1 MGRSSSL
8 DQSDDDAPDQR
19 AERLTREQIIA
30 AALQL
35 TRANGMASLTMRAL
49 ADELG
54 VTPMATYYY
63 VHNKHELIDLV
74 TDAVMAT
81 IPIPDPAT
89 GTWDERLWQLNRA
102 SRAAMAR
109 HPGLADRLMHTPLPP
124 AAQRLDDAS
133 LGLLREAGFAEDD
146 ARLAYA
152 TFRACMFGRLVTD
165 GRPTRD
171 KEAAFYRFA
180 FDTLIAGFKSRLGT
194 ATR

>member
-8 DQSDDDAPDQR
+8 DKPGDDASD
-19 AERLTREQIIA
+19 RLTREQIVA

-35 TRANGMASLTMRAL
+35 TRAKGMASLTMRAL

-63 VHNKHELIDLV
+63 VRNKDELVDLV

-81 IPIPDPAT
+81 IPVPDPAT
-89 GTWDERLWQLNRA
+89 GTWDERLWQLNQA
-102 SRAAMAR
+102 SRTAMAR

-124 AAQRLDDAS
+124 AAQRLEDAS
-133 LGLLREAGFAEDD
+133 LGLLREAGFADED

-165 GRPTRD
+165 GRPTRQ

-180 FDTLIAGFKSRLGT
+180 FDTLIAGFKSRLAS
-194 ATR
+194 ATLSPP